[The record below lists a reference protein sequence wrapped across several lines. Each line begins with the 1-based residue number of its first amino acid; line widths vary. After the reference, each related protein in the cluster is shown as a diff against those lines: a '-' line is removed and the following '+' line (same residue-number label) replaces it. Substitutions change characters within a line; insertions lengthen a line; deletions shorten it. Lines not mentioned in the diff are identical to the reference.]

1 MYNTI
6 KYDPNSFP
14 MSISTLQ
21 TEFNLFGKLLN
32 FSLIELSELVI
43 RTTERHYLKNLYK
56 EEILFSQLKLC
67 FLFAENIY

>member
-6 KYDPNSFP
+6 KYDPNIFP

-21 TEFNLFGKLLN
+21 TEFDLFGKLLN

-43 RTTERHYLKNLYK
+43 RTTERYYLKNLYK

>member
-1 MYNTI
+1 M
-6 KYDPNSFP
+6 
-14 MSISTLQ
+14 TLI
-21 TEFNLFGKLLN
+21 FFLCRLVHFRLNLIYLGSNLLNN